1 MIRPV
6 PLGLFVAV
14 LAIGLDQVT
23 KWWILAS
30 VMDPPRVINVTPFFN
45 LVLVWNRGISF
56 GMFSN
61 ESMAGV
67 WVLSLLAL
75 IIVGFLLNWL
85 RKAESTRVAVSLG
98 LIIGGAL
105 GNVIDRV
112 VHSAVLDF
120 LDFYIGSVRWPAF
133 NAADSFITVGAILLI
148 VDSLFSR
155 GPNQSK
161 IKSQDRQ

>member
-1 MIRPV
+1 MMRPV
-6 PLGLFVAV
+6 PLGLLVAV
-14 LAIGLDQVT
+14 IAIGADQVT

-30 VMDPPRVINVTPFFN
+30 VMDPPRIINVTPFFN
-45 LVLVWNRGISF
+45 VVLVWNRGISF

-67 WVLSLLAL
+67 LILSFLAL
-75 IIVGFLLNWL
+75 IIVGFLINWL
-85 RKAESTRVAVSLG
+85 RKAESKRVAVSLG

-105 GNVIDRV
+105 GNVIDRA

-155 GPNQSK
+155 GSDQSK
-161 IKSQDRQ
+161 IK

>member
-1 MIRPV
+1 MMRPV
-6 PLGLFVAV
+6 PLGLLVAV
-14 LAIGLDQVT
+14 LAIGADQVT

-30 VMDPPRVINVTPFFN
+30 VMDPPRIINVTPFFN
-45 LVLVWNRGISF
+45 VVLVWNRGISF

-67 WVLSLLAL
+67 WILSLLAL
-75 IIVGFLLNWL
+75 IIVGFLINWL
-85 RKAESTRVAVSLG
+85 RKAESRRVAISLG

-105 GNVIDRV
+105 GNVIDRA

-155 GPNQSK
+155 GSSQSK
-161 IKSQDRQ
+161 IDLHNRH

>member
-1 MIRPV
+1 MMRPV
-6 PLGLFVAV
+6 PLGLLVAV
-14 LAIGLDQVT
+14 LAIGADQVT

-30 VMDPPRVINVTPFFN
+30 VMDPPRIINVTSFFN
-45 LVLVWNRGISF
+45 VVLVWNRGISF

-67 WVLSLLAL
+67 WILSLLAL
-75 IIVGFLLNWL
+75 IIVGFLINWL
-85 RKAESTRVAVSLG
+85 RKAESRRVAISLG

-105 GNVIDRV
+105 GNVIDRA

-148 VDSLFSR
+148 ADSLFSR
-155 GPNQSK
+155 GSDQSK
-161 IKSQDRQ
+161 IKLQDRQ

>member
-30 VMDPPRVINVTPFFN
+30 VMDPPSVINVTPFFN
-45 LVLVWNRGISF
+45 VVLVWNRGISF

-67 WVLSLLAL
+67 WILSLLAL
-75 IIVGFLLNWL
+75 IIVGFLFNWL
-85 RKAESTRVAVSLG
+85 RKAESKRVAVSLG

-105 GNVIDRV
+105 GNVIDRA

-148 VDSLFSR
+148 LDSLFSR
-155 GPNQSK
+155 GSDQSK
-161 IKSQDRQ
+161 IK

>member
-1 MIRPV
+1 MMRPV
-6 PLGLFVAV
+6 PLGLLVVVF
-14 LAIGLDQVT
+14 AIGVDQVT

-45 LVLVWNRGISF
+45 VVLVWNRGISF

-67 WVLSLLAL
+67 WILSLLAL
-75 IIVGFLLNWL
+75 IIVGFLINWL
-85 RKAESTRVAVSLG
+85 RKAESRRVAISLG

-105 GNVIDRV
+105 GNVIDRA

-155 GPNQSK
+155 GSSQSK
-161 IKSQDRQ
+161 IDFHNRQ

>member
-1 MIRPV
+1 MMRPV
-6 PLGLFVAV
+6 PLGLLVAV
-14 LAIGLDQVT
+14 LAIGADQVT

-30 VMDPPRVINVTPFFN
+30 VMDPPRIINVTPFFN
-45 LVLVWNRGISF
+45 VVLVWNRGISF

-67 WVLSLLAL
+67 WILSFLAL
-75 IIVGFLLNWL
+75 IIVGFLFNWL
-85 RKAESTRVAVSLG
+85 RKAESKRVAISLG

-105 GNVIDRV
+105 GNVIDRA

-148 VDSLFSR
+148 LDSLFSR
-155 GPNQSK
+155 GSDQSK
-161 IKSQDRQ
+161 IKRHDRQ

>member
-30 VMDPPRVINVTPFFN
+30 VMDPPRIINVTPFFN
-45 LVLVWNRGISF
+45 VVLVWNRGISF

-67 WVLSLLAL
+67 WILSFLAL
-75 IIVGFLLNWL
+75 IIVGFLFNWL
-85 RKAESTRVAVSLG
+85 RKADSKRVAISLG

-105 GNVIDRV
+105 GNVIDRA

>member
-6 PLGLFVAV
+6 SLGLLVAV
-14 LAIGLDQVT
+14 LAIGADQVT

-30 VMDPPRVINVTPFFN
+30 VMDPPRIINVTPFFN
-45 LVLVWNRGISF
+45 VVLVWNRGISF

-67 WVLSLLAL
+67 WILSLLAL
-75 IIVGFLLNWL
+75 IIVGFLFNWL
-85 RKAESTRVAVSLG
+85 RKAESKRVAISLG

-105 GNVIDRV
+105 GNVIDRA

-148 VDSLFSR
+148 LDSLFSR
-155 GPNQSK
+155 GSDQSK
-161 IKSQDRQ
+161 VK

>member
-1 MIRPV
+1 MTRPV
-6 PLGLFVAV
+6 PLGLLVAV
-14 LAIGLDQVT
+14 LAIGVDQAT
-23 KWWILAS
+23 KWWILLD
-30 VMDPPRVINVTPFFN
+30 VLNPPRVIGVTPFFN

-61 ESMAGV
+61 DSMAGV
-67 WVLSLLAL
+67 WILSLLAL
-75 IIVGFLLNWL
+75 IIVGFLTNWL
-85 RKAESTRVAVSLG
+85 RKAESRRVAISLG

-112 VHSAVLDF
+112 VHTAVLDF
-120 LDFYIGSVRWPAF
+120 LDFFAGSFRWPAF

-155 GPNQSK
+155 GPNQSRLD
-161 IKSQDRQ
+161 QNDR

>member
-1 MIRPV
+1 MMRPV
-6 PLGLFVAV
+6 PLGLLVAV
-14 LAIGLDQVT
+14 VAIGVDQVT

-67 WVLSLLAL
+67 WILSILAL
-75 IIVGFLLNWL
+75 VIVGFLINWL
-85 RKAESTRVAVSLG
+85 RRAESKRVAISLG

-105 GNVIDRV
+105 GNVIDRA

-120 LDFYIGSVRWPAF
+120 LDFYIGPVRWPAF

-155 GPNQSK
+155 GSDQSK
-161 IKSQDRQ
+161 IK

>member
-1 MIRPV
+1 MMRPV
-6 PLGLFVAV
+6 PLGLLVAV
-14 LAIGLDQVT
+14 LAIGADQVT

-30 VMDPPRVINVTPFFN
+30 VMDPPRIINVTPFFN
-45 LVLVWNRGISF
+45 VVLVWNRGISF

-67 WVLSLLAL
+67 WILSLLAL
-75 IIVGFLLNWL
+75 IIVGFLFNWL
-85 RKAESTRVAVSLG
+85 RKAESKRVAISLG

-105 GNVIDRV
+105 GNVIDRA

-148 VDSLFSR
+148 LDSLFSR
-155 GPNQSK
+155 GSDQSK
-161 IKSQDRQ
+161 IK

>member
-1 MIRPV
+1 MMRSV
-6 PLGLFVAV
+6 PLGLLVAV
-14 LAIGLDQVT
+14 LAIGVDQVT
-23 KWWILAS
+23 KWWILIY

-45 LVLVWNRGISF
+45 LVQVWNRGISF

-67 WVLSLLAL
+67 WILSLLAL
-75 IIVGFLLNWL
+75 IIVGFLINWL
-85 RKAESTRVAVSLG
+85 RKAESKRVAISLG

-105 GNVIDRV
+105 GNVIDRA

-120 LDFYIGSVRWPAF
+120 LDFHAGSIRWPAF
-133 NAADSFITVGAILLI
+133 NAADSFITVGAIILI

-155 GPNQSK
+155 GSNQSK
-161 IKSQDRQ
+161 IKPQDR

>member
-1 MIRPV
+1 MMRPV
-6 PLGLFVAV
+6 PLGLLVAV
-14 LAIGLDQVT
+14 LAIGADQVT

-30 VMDPPRVINVTPFFN
+30 VMDPPRIINVTPFFN
-45 LVLVWNRGISF
+45 VVLVWNRGISF

-75 IIVGFLLNWL
+75 IIVGFLFNWL
-85 RKAESTRVAVSLG
+85 RKAESKRVAISLG

-105 GNVIDRV
+105 GNVIDRA

-148 VDSLFSR
+148 LDSLFSR
-155 GPNQSK
+155 GSDQSK
-161 IKSQDRQ
+161 IK